1 MIKYKSRKTMLS
13 FSYHKVE
20 KGVAMIVKVAL
31 RNGYNVYGRVVE
43 ENSSSI
49 RLVAQRELIPEMR
62 IAHIRCSKDIGE
74 TIVIDRSQVVETEE
88 VSYDEMEFVGE
99 PETKWSFWLGF
110 SEHLSDMTSLSRKLR
125 NMMKDRYK
133 ILSKKRL
140 QIRYLKI
147 QRKKT

>member
-1 MIKYKSRKTMLS
+1 
-13 FSYHKVE
+13 
-20 KGVAMIVKVAL
+20 MIVKVAL

-88 VSYDEMEFVGE
+88 HMM
-99 PETKWSFWLGF
+99 KWSLLVNLRQNG
-110 SEHLSDMTSLSRKLR
+110 LSG
-125 NMMKDRYK
+125 
-133 ILSKKRL
+133 
-140 QIRYLKI
+140 
-147 QRKKT
+147 